1 MNKVRMLG
9 LAGLVGVITI
19 SPVMAQEELYD
30 AAWFRLEV
38 NPLPGKGNYE
48 VIAEPGYANHHI
60 WCWAGNY
67 AQAYLKVPA
76 TTRIYLMTPVGPAKT
91 KARRRG
97 VGFTVNP
104 SPEVKAND
112 TRPGQGGNYSISISK
127 VGYNLSIGH
136 TRNFCDLDLG
146 D

>member
-9 LAGLVGVITI
+9 LAGLVGVTTI

-67 AQAYLKVPA
+67 V
-76 TTRIYLMTPVGPAKT
+76 
-91 KARRRG
+91 
-97 VGFTVNP
+97 
-104 SPEVKAND
+104 
-112 TRPGQGGNYSISISK
+112 
-127 VGYNLSIGH
+127 
-136 TRNFCDLDLG
+136 C
-146 D
+146 